1 MSYILEALRRAESE
15 RERKRGVPGLHAQPV
30 PTSAADDGR
39 SPRFKPWW
47 WVVIGLG
54 AGVLLMGLWRAWPS
68 DAADEALA
76 RAPVA
81 GNVISQST
89 PQATTGA
96 TPAVPPAAAAPS
108 PAVADAPARPPAG
121 STEPPA
127 PPTPSAAAQ
136 PAPEPR
142 SKAAP
147 RPPKTAA
154 RAEPKPAPR
163 NEPVGAPPAAPPAAA
178 APNTPNTTAPRTPAP
193 APAPPPP
200 RPAERLRSLTE
211 LPDELRRSVPALS
224 FGGSVYS
231 DIPTQ
236 RMVIFNG
243 QVFREGDALGD
254 DLMLEQIRPRSAVMR
269 LRGERFEVAF

>member
-30 PTSAADDGR
+30 PTSSADDGR
-39 SPRFKPWW
+39 PSRFKPWW
-47 WVVIGLG
+47 WVAIGVS
-54 AGVLLMGLWRAWPS
+54 AGVLLMALWRPWSS
-68 DAADEALA
+68 DPTDDTLA

-81 GNVISQST
+81 GNVISQSA
-89 PQATTGA
+89 PQAATGA
-96 TPAVPPAAAAPS
+96 TPPAPQANAAPPPAM
-108 PAVADAPARPPAG
+108 ADAPTPPPAG
-121 STEPPA
+121 STEPLR
-127 PPTPSAAAQ
+127 AATQ

-147 RPPKTAA
+147 PAAPRAPKAA
-154 RAEPKPAPR
+154 PRAEPKPR
-163 NEPVGAPPAAPPAAA
+163 NEPVATAPAAPA
-178 APNTPNTTAPRTPAP
+178 APTAPNTTAPRTGAQ
-193 APAPPPP
+193 AQAAPPP
-200 RPAERLRSLTE
+200 RPPERLRSLAE

-224 FGGSVYS
+224 YGGSVYS
-231 DIPTQ
+231 DIATQ

-269 LRGERFEVAF
+269 LRGERFEVTF